1 MGNRLLAAILLLLG
15 GLLSACGVQRT
26 NEIETL
32 SSTITVLAELS
43 PKADPIEQRRWKA
56 LLQTRVNEFK
66 RLHPQ
71 AHVKLR
77 LLPSERLDQEIQ
89 FRSRRGLGP
98 DLLLV
103 DNTRDLLDWQ
113 ARGYIAPIDLSA
125 QEQRSFRPSYLQ
137 HLRYRGQQLG
147 VPLAVIAPLACFDRK
162 RMPQPPQ
169 TFSDLIFLG
178 QKGHSIGLNYGV
190 SGLDE
195 LMSGFNVT
203 LFPQSN
209 SRSSHEK
216 GVLRALQWMREAN
229 LQPHISFVADD
240 EELRRGL
247 EHGRFEWV
255 PCSSG
260 WLPTLRQALG
270 PNLGIAVLPAG
281 PAGPSRPLARI
292 PTWAFGAQSS
302 PTQRQLTKQFLM
314 FASNIVNQR
323 NMALELGTV
332 LPVNPAIALPLKAYP
347 DLEIIDQA
355 AQNSEL
361 VTLEQKHFLLGN
373 SDRAVYL
380 IDQVITGVLSPAAA
394 APQFQTL
401 LNAMP
406 AMESQP

>member
-1 MGNRLLAAILLLLG
+1 MGKRLLAAILLLLG
-15 GLLSACGVQRT
+15 GLLSACGNQGT
-26 NEIETL
+26 NEIESL

-43 PKADPIEQRRWKA
+43 PKADPIEQRRLKD
-56 LLQTRVNEFK
+56 LLQRQVNEFK
-66 RLHPQ
+66 RLHPRAQ
-71 AHVKLR
+71 VKLR

-89 FRSRRGLGP
+89 FRSQRGLGP

-113 ARGYIAPIDLSA
+113 ARGYIAPIALSA
-125 QEQRSFRPSYLQ
+125 QEQSNFKPLFLR

-147 VPLAVIAPLACFDRK
+147 LPLLVIAPLACFDRK

-178 QKGHSIGLNYGV
+178 QKGHAIGLNYGL

-209 SRSSHEK
+209 NRLSHGK

-260 WLPTLRQALG
+260 WLPSLRQSLG
-270 PNLGIAVLPAG
+270 ANLGIAILPAG
-281 PAGPSRPLARI
+281 PAGPARPLARI

-302 PTQRQLTKQFLM
+302 PTQRQLTKEFVM
-314 FASNIVNQR
+314 FTANIVNQR
-323 NMALELGTV
+323 SMSLELGTV
-332 LPVNPAIALPLKAYP
+332 LPVNPSIALPLKAYP
-347 DLEIIDQA
+347 DLAIIDQA
-355 AQNSEL
+355 AQNSEMI
-361 VTLEQKHFLLGN
+361 TLEQKHFLLEN
-373 SDRAVYL
+373 SNKAVFL
-380 IDQVITGVLSPAAA
+380 VDQVITGVLSPAAA
-394 APQFQTL
+394 APQFQSL
-401 LNAMP
+401 LNAIPVMD
-406 AMESQP
+406 SQS